1 MKDKAFVD
9 MNLPYFGRGLS
20 WCIGLFRIGLGDGLR
35 GLGGAYSFSGSTKCF
50 SKGFKNG
57 YL

>member
-1 MKDKAFVD
+1 

-35 GLGGAYSFSGSTKCF
+35 GLGGAYSFSGSAKCF